1 MGLDMMIF
9 RTPRIGNYEYR
20 DFIAAEYWFDL
31 QAYKK
36 KHPEYKKGMDD
47 WCGMKKP
54 SQSLLNKMK
63 GQEDFVHEVAYWR
76 KANAIHKWFVDNVQ
90 DGEDDCQAHR
100 ELTKQDLETLRDL
113 CVKVKDD
120 PDMAKELL
128 PRQEGF
134 FFGDTNYDD
143 WYFEDIDNTI
153 GQLEELLADHDF
165 ANYRLY
171 YVSSW

>member
-1 MGLDMMIF
+1 MGLDMCIF
-9 RTPRIGNYEYR
+9 RTPRIGGYR
-20 DFIAAEYWFDL
+20 YDDFMAAESWFEL
-31 QAYKK
+31 QKHNK
-36 KHPEYKKGMDD
+36 EHPEKKYTMTQ
-47 WCGMKKP
+47 WCGRGKP
-54 SQSLLNKMK
+54 PVSLLNKLK
-63 GQEDFVHEVAYWR
+63 GQEEIVKEVAYWR

-90 DGEDDCQAHR
+90 GGDDDCSAHR
-100 ELTKQDLETLRDL
+100 ELTREDLEELLAL
-113 CVKVKDD
+113 CELVKKQ
-120 PDMAKELL
+120 PERASELL

-153 GQLEELLADHDF
+153 DQLDELLADHDF